1 MTFTQDV
8 DWDVGDEIV
17 IASSNFDFL
26 EAEQRTIV
34 AVSWRMITLDRPLLH
49 HHHGA
54 LGPETLGQFTAEV
67 LPVSRCKS
75 LRVGLVG
82 LSGCEMSSRRCFATP
97 DQSLYQ
103 DCSSYRELHARRESL
118 GVVHRSRTI
127 FCRPVA
133 KTNGGVSVHLQ

>member
-54 LGPETLGQFTAEV
+54 LGPETLGQFTAETRAEV
-67 LPVSRCKS
+67 RALNITQEAISVTQRD
-75 LRVGLVG
+75 LNVTQRA
-82 LSGCEMSSRRCFATP
+82 LSITTTVPWARRRWGSSPRRC
-97 DQSLYQ
+97 SLSV
-103 DCSSYRELHARRESL
+103 DAKVCES
-118 GVVHRSRTI
+118 GW
-127 FCRPVA
+127 
-133 KTNGGVSVHLQ
+133 